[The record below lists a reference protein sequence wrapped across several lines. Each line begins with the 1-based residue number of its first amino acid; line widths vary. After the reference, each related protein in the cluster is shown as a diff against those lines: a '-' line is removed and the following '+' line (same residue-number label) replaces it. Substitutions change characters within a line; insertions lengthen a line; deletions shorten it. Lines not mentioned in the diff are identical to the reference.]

1 MRLYLNILFN
11 DTTLKKSKNIY
22 GILSIPQCMMNKTI
36 KISESTHHKLS
47 EFASKKDT
55 FDDVIN
61 FLINYY
67 INNEEFTN
75 KEAEYYNKEIEYFEN
90 GNLENIHEITLKDL
104 EKRILKLENEL
115 KP

>member
-1 MRLYLNILFN
+1 
-11 DTTLKKSKNIY
+11 
-22 GILSIPQCMMNKTI
+22 MMTKTI
-36 KISESTHHKLS
+36 KISEGTHQKLS

-75 KEAEYYNKEIEYFEN
+75 KEVEFYNNEIDNFEK
-90 GNLENIHEITLKDL
+90 GNLDNVTELTLKDL
-104 EKRILKLENEL
+104 EKRILKLEMRMNNEI
-115 KP
+115 

>member
-1 MRLYLNILFN
+1 
-11 DTTLKKSKNIY
+11 
-22 GILSIPQCMMNKTI
+22 MMTKTI
-36 KISESTHHKLS
+36 KISERTHHKLS

-75 KEAEYYNKEIEYFEN
+75 KEAEFYNNEIDKFEK
-90 GNLENIHEITLKDL
+90 GNLDSVNELTLEDL
-104 EKRILKLENEL
+104 EKRILKLEMRMNNDI
-115 KP
+115 

>member
-1 MRLYLNILFN
+1 M
-11 DTTLKKSKNIY
+11 
-22 GILSIPQCMMNKTI
+22 
-36 KISESTHHKLS
+36 KISERTHHKLS

-75 KEAEYYNKEIEYFEN
+75 KEAEFYNNEIDKFEKE
-90 GNLENIHEITLKDL
+90 NLEQCE
-104 EKRILKLENEL
+104 
-115 KP
+115 

>member
-1 MRLYLNILFN
+1 
-11 DTTLKKSKNIY
+11 
-22 GILSIPQCMMNKTI
+22 MMTKTI
-36 KISESTHHKLS
+36 KISEGTHQKLS

-75 KEAEYYNKEIEYFEN
+75 KEAEFYNNEI
-90 GNLENIHEITLKDL
+90 
-104 EKRILKLENEL
+104 
-115 KP
+115 